1 MRGGGCGD
9 GRTGLYA
16 RRRRNGARIRA
27 HDWSSSPLGAPLHW
41 PAPLQVTL
49 GLCLQSSFPTAIYWG
64 ADHILLYNDAWSAI
78 PGPRHP
84 AALGRPARQVWPDI
98 WDVIAPQMR
107 DVYEQGIG
115 FSATEQMLP
124 MQRHGRAE
132 ETYWDYS
139 FTPIRG
145 EGGAVRG
152 IFNQGR
158 EVTDRVLQSRR
169 DRLLA
174 ELDDGL
180 RQAATEEAALDAAL
194 ALIGTGFGVA
204 RAGFA
209 EIEEDGDG
217 AIVRRCWTA
226 GTLPLSG
233 RFAAGAFGSASSAA
247 LRGGAVLRIENVAD
261 LAGADGHAARLWRD
275 LDIAALLAA
284 PVMTDRGYAGAIF
297 LHSPV
302 PRRWFDHDADL
313 LRLAAGRLWRD
324 LARTRAQ
331 ARLRDSE
338 QRHRLIFEQAT
349 DIMFT
354 ATLDGVIT
362 AANPAAGAA
371 LGLPAAGLAGRPLS
385 DFLAPGE
392 GRRAWARLRPRRRD
406 RDEPGTPSR
415 HDVGVTG
422 ADGRAMR
429 WAVSSTVTLGDDRT
443 PIGLHMIAR
452 DVTAE
457 RAFEE
462 RQRLLIDELNHRV
475 KNSLALVQAL
485 ARHSLRPGRDHEQ
498 ALADFQARLA
508 ALAAA
513 HDLLTREQWE
523 GATLAEL
530 VRRATGP
537 VAPGSNRL
545 RAAGPHAELTPKAA
559 VAVVMALHELS
570 TNAVKYGALSLPD
583 GRIDIG
589 WRLDGQRLLLDWR
602 ELGGP
607 PVARPSS
614 RGFGIRMIERALA
627 SDLAARVRIDFDPAG
642 LICTIDA
649 PVAPNLRMI

>member
-1 MRGGGCGD
+1 MGEQAFMRGGGEM
-9 GRTGLYA
+9 
-16 RRRRNGARIRA
+16 GARIRA
-27 HDWSSSPLGAPLHW
+27 HDWSASPLGPPLTW
-41 PAPLQVTL
+41 PVPLRMML
-49 GLCLQSSFPTAIYWG
+49 GLCLQSSFPTALYWG
-64 ADHILLYNDAWSAI
+64 PDHILLYNDAWTII
-78 PGPRHP
+78 PGERHP
-84 AALGRPARQVWPDI
+84 AALGRPARLVWPDI

-107 DVYEQGIG
+107 DVFQRGIG
-115 FSATEQMLP
+115 FSAIDQMLP
-124 MQRHGRAE
+124 MRRHGALE
-132 ETYWDYS
+132 QTYWDYS
-139 FTPIRG
+139 FTPIRD
-145 EGGAVRG
+145 ESGAVLG

-174 ELDDGL
+174 EMDDRL
-180 RQAATEEAALDAAL
+180 RQATTEEQALDAAL
-194 ALIGTGFGVA
+194 ALIGTGFGVS

-209 EIEEDGDG
+209 ELEDMSDA

-226 GTLPLSG
+226 GAVPLSG
-233 RFAAGAFGSASSAA
+233 RFAPGAFGAGLSAT
-247 LRGGAVLRIENVAD
+247 LRRGEVLRVESLDD
-261 LAGADGHAARLWRD
+261 LGETEAAAIQLMQD

-284 PVMTDRGYAGAIF
+284 PVITDRGYAGSIF

-302 PRRWFDHDADL
+302 PRRWFDHDAAL
-313 LRLAAGRLWRD
+313 LQLAAGRLWRD

-354 ATLDGVIT
+354 ATLDRVIT

-371 LGLPAAGLAGRPLS
+371 LGLPAAALVGRPLS
-385 DFLAPGE
+385 DFLPPGE
-392 GRRAWARLRPRRRD
+392 GRRAWAKLRPRRGGRGD
-406 RDEPGTPSR
+406 AGDPRH
-415 HDVGVTG
+415 HDVRVIG

-429 WAVSSTVTLGDDRT
+429 WAVSSTLTLSHDGT
-443 PIGLHMIAR
+443 PIGLHAIAR

-457 RAFEE
+457 RAFED
-462 RQRLLIDELNHRV
+462 RQTLLIHELNHRV
-475 KNSLALVQAL
+475 KNTLALVQAL
-485 ARHSLRPGRDHEQ
+485 ARHSLKPGRETGR
-498 ALADFQARLA
+498 AATDFQGRLA

-537 VAPGSNRL
+537 VAMEGHRIS
-545 RAAGPHAELTPKAA
+545 AAGPHAELTPKAA
-559 VAVVMALHELS
+559 VALVMALHELS
-570 TNAVKYGALSLPD
+570 TNAVKYGALSVPG
-583 GRIDIG
+583 GRIGIG
-589 WRLDGQRLLLDWR
+589 WRLEGDRLRFDWT
-602 ELGGP
+602 EQGGP
-607 PVARPSS
+607 AVAPPAG

-627 SDLAARVRIDFDPAG
+627 SDLAAQVRIDFAPAG

-649 PVAPNLRMI
+649 PVALNLRMI